1 METTNVTKT
10 ADTPLVRGKGLMA
23 THAEESRLKDYI
35 KRVEWRLNRT
45 MPDHPYCYIVVT
57 QNPELESEFWFLAEM
72 IAKYGIVE
80 KEGEGERKLLYYR
93 RQLYW
98 RVYMHQAGPMIRRTG
113 QDAQGPS

>member
-72 IAKYGIVE
+72 IAKHPIRESWAPGRYANYIYVGGH
-80 KEGEGERKLLYYR
+80 KYWTMRKPPHCIL
-93 RQLYW
+93 
-98 RVYMHQAGPMIRRTG
+98 INRTG
-113 QDAQGPS
+113 T